1 MSQIDLEQLLP
12 HRAPMLLLDEVRVE
26 AEVAYGKKRIRPEEF
41 FLQGH
46 FPGDPLV
53 PGVILCEILAQS
65 ACALLSGRMDQNM
78 IPFLAGLD
86 GVRFRQ
92 PVRPG
97 DLLETEVRIIKS
109 KDPFYWAA
117 GKGFVAGKLCLQAEF
132 SFVLHSK

>member
-1 MSQIDLEQLLP
+1 MIQIDLAQALP
-12 HRAPMLLLDEVRVE
+12 HRAPMLLLDAASVE
-26 AEVAYGKKRIRPEEF
+26 ADVAYGKKRIRPEEF

-65 ACALLSGRMDQNM
+65 ACALLSSRMNPGLL
-78 IPFLAGLD
+78 PFLAGLD

-97 DLLETEVRIIKS
+97 DLLETEVRIIKNKGS
-109 KDPFYWAA
+109 FYWAT
-117 GKGFVAGKLCLQAEF
+117 GKGFVAGKLCLQADF
-132 SFVLHSK
+132 SFVLTSK